1 MEVLDSKGVAN
12 HVVPESCVVH
22 REVQR
27 EALTGVRAG
36 QPLSRVR
43 KFGPG
48 ADAVRSAEGNT
59 HGRAIASARATRRG
73 RRPWHARTLL
83 VREPGDLQFDR
94 RRRGWATVRIGKVRS
109 RRR

>member
-59 HGRAIASARATRRG
+59 HAPCTGTGRS
-73 RRPWHARTLL
+73 P
-83 VREPGDLQFDR
+83 V
-94 RRRGWATVRIGKVRS
+94 
-109 RRR
+109 